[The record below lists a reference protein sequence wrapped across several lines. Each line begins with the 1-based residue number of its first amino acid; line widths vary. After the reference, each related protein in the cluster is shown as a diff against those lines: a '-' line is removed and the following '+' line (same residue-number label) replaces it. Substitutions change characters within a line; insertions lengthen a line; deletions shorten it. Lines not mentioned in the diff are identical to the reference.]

1 MPIRLLCAVPALLIA
16 ISLSEARAQDE
27 PPVVTLIKS
36 KVKDPKKPFALF
48 VEFKVKPGMES
59 EFEAAFKP
67 CLAATRKEPGSVAYY
82 LNRDTDHP
90 EVYTMYEQ
98 FKNVDAIAA
107 HMKQKHTQTLLK
119 TVATM
124 TDGEPKIK
132 VLVVRE

>member
-1 MPIRLLCAVPALLIA
+1 MLVRLLCAVPALLIV
-16 ISLSEARAQDE
+16 IGLSEARAQDE

-36 KVKDPKKPFALF
+36 KVKDPKQPFALF
-48 VEFKVKPGMES
+48 VEFKVKPGMEK

-82 LNRDTDHP
+82 LNRDTEHP

-119 TVATM
+119 TIAPM

-132 VLVVRE
+132 VLIVRE